1 MYSLPS
7 VSQHYKLHVRPLLIP
22 YILPLTQVLP
32 RHKILTVLVMVLAMV
47 LLQVS
52 LTGSVYIV
60 LMVALERYLNICRPF
75 RYTPQVGTY
84 IHDICNCNCW
94 DPWDVAEYSVR
105 WRGLH
110 PLHRALL
117 RPVQPDQV
125 HGVQDGVPGGH
136 RQWHHQVRIC
146 INTVIQDKHQSI
158 HFQHYSCKAW
168 GHTFEVK
175 IFFLPLANLI
185 FNFQNGIFI

>member
-84 IHDICNCNCW
+84 IHDICNCNC
-94 DPWDVAEYSVR
+94 
-105 WRGLH
+105 
-110 PLHRALL
+110 
-117 RPVQPDQV
+117 
-125 HGVQDGVPGGH
+125 
-136 RQWHHQVRIC
+136 
-146 INTVIQDKHQSI
+146 
-158 HFQHYSCKAW
+158 
-168 GHTFEVK
+168 
-175 IFFLPLANLI
+175 
-185 FNFQNGIFI
+185 